1 MNMDEDIGVAAR
13 APEAPHSDR
22 VVVASSPG
30 FPALRRQFLAVGL
43 AALALLWGTW
53 ATHAILGLKSG
64 STHLVKVQLADLVR
78 EYVQGQARS
87 GMPADQVTAQTTAYL
102 KALNET
108 VSAHARGGTVVL
120 LANAVVDGSV
130 PDITMAVRQEVYA
143 RVPHP
148 QPGQAQG
155 MSPQMQQFFDANG
168 ASSGNRK

>member
-1 MNMDEDIGVAAR
+1 MDEDIGVTAR
-13 APEAPHSDR
+13 APEAPPSDR
-22 VVVASSPG
+22 VVVAASPG
-30 FPALRRQFLAVGL
+30 FPAQRRQFLTIGL
-43 AALALLWGTW
+43 AALAVLWGTW
-53 ATHAILGLKSG
+53 ATHAILDLRRG

-78 EYVQGQARS
+78 EYVQTEARS
-87 GMPADQVTAQTTAYL
+87 GMPADQITAQTTAYL

-120 LANAVVDGSV
+120 LANAVVDGAV
-130 PDITMAVRQEVYA
+130 PDITMTVRQEVYA

-168 ASSGNRK
+168 ASSGNGK